1 MENNRTFRLPKTSES
16 DAAGKLTRMPGTVEM
31 EATKPTK
38 ASGVPR
44 LAAKGFKT
52 GFLDNVEL
60 SMANKPITQSIKKNR
75 SLPFFSHDF
84 IVRSTSTMS
93 IQGVFFVFVR
103 FQEQSTNV
111 IDGEPQITINLR
123 SIFPASNSDE
133 NSMTNVIETNQL
145 TRAFN
150 SLTAV
155 DKLNITVE
163 SGEIFGLLGPNGAGK
178 TTTISMLCTILKPT
192 AGTAKVNGFDIV
204 KEATQVRKSIGI
216 VFQDPSVDDRL
227 TGRENLYMHA
237 NLYGVPASE
246 QKSRIEHVL
255 KLVELQDRADDLL
268 RTYSGGMRRRL
279 ELARG
284 LIHYPKVLFLDEPT
298 LGLDPQTR
306 DHVWRYIRELKESHD
321 ITVVLTTH
329 YMDEADRLSDRIAI
343 MDYGKII
350 ALDTPTKLKETLEGD
365 VVIVKTNNPT
375 ALAALATE
383 KMGLQKTHLVNGT
396 VEITVRNGESTLPRI
411 VETATQNKIYI
422 ESISLRAP
430 NLEDVFL
437 HYTGR
442 MIRADS
448 SREPHGIA
456 AIKRRT
462 VR

>member
-1 MENNRTFRLPKTSES
+1 
-16 DAAGKLTRMPGTVEM
+16 
-31 EATKPTK
+31 
-38 ASGVPR
+38 
-44 LAAKGFKT
+44 
-52 GFLDNVEL
+52 
-60 SMANKPITQSIKKNR
+60 MA
-75 SLPFFSHDF
+75 
-84 IVRSTSTMS
+84 
-93 IQGVFFVFVR
+93 
-103 FQEQSTNV
+103 
-111 IDGEPQITINLR
+111 
-123 SIFPASNSDE
+123 
-133 NSMTNVIETNQL
+133 NVIETNQL
-145 TRAFN
+145 TRSFN

-155 DKLNITVE
+155 DKLDITVE

-192 AGTAKVNGFDIV
+192 SGTAKVNGFDIV
-204 KEATQVRKSIGI
+204 REATQVRKSIGI

-237 NLYGVPASE
+237 NLYGVPASD
-246 QKSRIEHVL
+246 QKTRIDNVL
-255 KLVELQDRADDLL
+255 KLVELEERADDLL

-298 LGLDPQTR
+298 IGLDPQTR
-306 DHVWRYIRELKESHD
+306 DHVWKYIRELKETHD

-350 ALDTPTKLKETLEGD
+350 ALDTPSKLKETLEGD
-365 VVIVKTNNPT
+365 VIIVKANNLD
-375 ALAALATE
+375 ALFSLVTE
-383 KMGLQKTHLVNGT
+383 KMGLQKTRTVNGT
-396 VEITVRNGESTLPRI
+396 IEITVRNGENMLPRI
-411 VETATQNKIYI
+411 VETATQNGIYI
-422 ESISLRAP
+422 ESISLREP

-442 MIRADS
+442 MIRADG

-456 AIKRRT
+456 AIQRRK